1 MQTPNVRRRIT
12 MGEGREGEGR
22 NRPQKKRKRK
32 KEKKREGKYNNL
44 RHENKNK

>member
-1 MQTPNVRRRIT
+1 MQTPNVRRIT

-22 NRPQKKRKRK
+22 NCPQKK

-44 RHENKNK
+44 RHENKNE